1 MFPRRAVRWYDNRDT
16 TLRVAIVG
24 VFVSW
29 CAAAPGFL
37 ISDFDFTNQNYTWD
51 QYIGVFSN
59 FPGCSLT
66 YGEKELLY
74 RCSRIRGVSVVVLL
88 AKMQGESD
96 LVQNLGGAD
105 RYAWRKDRAMGYG
118 MIRQWREPGGSGEVK
133 FYFFSGYSVQVWKA
147 AERLRELFDEYTGP
161 RLMTLGDGQHTMV
174 SNAASYALYRYTPF
188 YGLHDT
194 HGYQSRGNELFQ
206 RIYRQFAV
214 LYSVP

>member
-133 FYFFSGYSVQVWKA
+133 FYFFSGYSSGSIIGS
-147 AERLRELFDEYTGP
+147 LFYILFHKTTHPRIPPTRRSFVLGQMGASHRHKKSPSQLLTG
-161 RLMTLGDGQHTMV
+161 T
-174 SNAASYALYRYTPF
+174 
-188 YGLHDT
+188 GLIS
-194 HGYQSRGNELFQ
+194 G
-206 RIYRQFAV
+206 
-214 LYSVP
+214 